1 MEKQLK
7 LSLFSDTVFDI
18 NGVSRFIQDL
28 AKEALRR
35 NKILKVFTATP
46 LTPPEDAEGIT
57 VIDHWA
63 AMPIPHYPGQYF
75 AFPSLW
81 QMKHHFKTDRPDV
94 VHISTPGPVG
104 WNAMRYARKHGCPVT
119 STYHTNFPQY
129 AKDVSHN
136 WLFYRITLSIMRGFY
151 KRCDLVFT
159 RSLEYVKIL
168 EEEVQI
174 PREKIIY
181 LYPGINTERFSPSF
195 RNETLWEAYP
205 QIDPDSVKL
214 LFVGRLSEEKNFPFL
229 LEVFERF
236 QEKRDPADPKVE
248 LIALGEGVF
257 LKDVEAWREKGVHLL
272 GIKRGEELSR
282 FYAGCDLFV
291 FPSVTETLGQAV
303 MEAQASG
310 LPAIVSNEGGPRSL
324 VAHDES
330 GYVLPVDDPETWVE
344 AVESLCHNPSL
355 IDTMRQTAHARMQK
369 MSFSKSFE
377 TFWNAHAE
385 HYGFEKTEGASTPS
399 TA

>member
-1 MEKQLK
+1 MEKQLS

-28 AKEALRR
+28 AKEAKRR
-35 NKILKVFTATP
+35 KKSLNVFTATP
-46 LTPPEDAEGIT
+46 LAPPKDAEGIT
-57 VIDHWA
+57 VIDHWV

-81 QMKHHFKTDRPDV
+81 QMRRHFKEHRPDV

-129 AKDVSHN
+129 ARDVSRF
-136 WLFYRITLSIMRGFY
+136 WPLYRITLSIMRGFY

-159 RSLEYVKIL
+159 RSMEYAQIL
-168 EEEVQI
+168 EEEVQV
-174 PREKIIY
+174 PKEKIIY
-181 LYPGINTERFSPSF
+181 LDPGINTVRFAPSF
-195 RNETLWEAYP
+195 YNDSLWDVYP
-205 QIDPDSVKL
+205 QIDPDSIKL

-236 QEKRDPADPKVE
+236 RAARSESDPKVE
-248 LIALGEGVF
+248 LIALGDGVF
-257 LKDVEAWREKGVHLL
+257 LKDTEAWREKGVHML
-272 GIKRGEELSR
+272 GIKRGEELSA
-282 FYAGCDLFV
+282 FYSTCDLFV

-324 VAHDES
+324 VAHGES
-330 GYVLPVDDPETWVE
+330 GYVLPVDDPDTWVE
-344 AVESLCHNPSL
+344 AIASLYHNPSL
-355 IDTMRQTAHARMQK
+355 LKSMRPKAHEGMQDK
-369 MSFSKSFE
+369 SFAKSFE
-377 TFWNAHAE
+377 TFWNAHTE
-385 HYGFEKTEGASTPS
+385 HYGFGLSEAP
-399 TA
+399 

>member
-1 MEKQLK
+1 MEKQLE

-28 AKEALRR
+28 AKEAKKRSKKL
-35 NKILKVFTATP
+35 NVFTATP
-46 LTPPEDAEGIT
+46 ITPPDDAEGIT

-81 QMKHHFKTDRPDV
+81 QMKRHFRLSPPDV

-104 WNAMRYARKHGCPVT
+104 WNAMRYARKHACPVT
-119 STYHTNFPQY
+119 STYHTDFPQY
-129 AKDVSHN
+129 AKDVGRN

-159 RSLEYVKIL
+159 RSLEYVKVL
-168 EEEVQI
+168 EEEIQI

-181 LYPGINTERFSPSF
+181 LHPGINTERFAPVH
-195 RNETLWEAYP
+195 RDENLWEAYP
-205 QIDPDSVKL
+205 QIDPDAVKL

-236 QEKRDPADPKVE
+236 RARRGENDRKVE
-248 LIALGEGVF
+248 LIALGEGVL
-257 LKDVEAWREKGVHLL
+257 LKDPEAWREKGVHML
-272 GIKRGEELSR
+272 GIKRGEELSA
-282 FYAGCDLFV
+282 FYATCDLFV

-324 VAHDES
+324 VADSES
-330 GYVLPVDDPETWVE
+330 GFVLPVDDPDVWVDAIE
-344 AVESLCHNPSL
+344 EIYHNPSL
-355 IDTMRQTAHARMQK
+355 LKRMQQ
-369 MSFSKSFE
+369 
-377 TFWNAHAE
+377 NAHAKMHE
-385 HYGFEKTEGASTPS
+385 MSFAKSFDTFWEAHPRHFGFETDSGTNTPS
-399 TA
+399 PV